1 MQQVGYRHIHWA
13 HQTTNIHRTEM
24 GTHDD
29 FFVRTDVTL
38 LKEEGWN
45 KEALKE
51 KLSDMVKEELAS
63 DLKVEVEQLLDSG
76 KVNLPARGEREDL

>member
-1 MQQVGYRHIHWA
+1 
-13 HQTTNIHRTEM
+13 M

-38 LKEEGWN
+38 LKEEGWD

-51 KLSDMVKEELAS
+51 KLADKVKEELAS

>member
-1 MQQVGYRHIHWA
+1 
-13 HQTTNIHRTEM
+13 M

>member
-1 MQQVGYRHIHWA
+1 
-13 HQTTNIHRTEM
+13 M

-29 FFVRTDVTL
+29 FFVRNDVTL
-38 LKEEGWN
+38 LKEEGWD

-51 KLSDMVKEELAS
+51 ELVADKVKGELAS
-63 DLKVEVEQLLDSG
+63 DLKMEVEQLLDSG

>member
-1 MQQVGYRHIHWA
+1 
-13 HQTTNIHRTEM
+13 M

-29 FFVRTDVTL
+29 FFVRKDVTL

-51 KLSDMVKEELAS
+51 ELADKVKEELVS
-63 DLKVEVEQLLDSG
+63 DLNVEVEQLLDSG
-76 KVNLPARGEREDL
+76 KVNLPARGEREDLWKVR

>member
-1 MQQVGYRHIHWA
+1 
-13 HQTTNIHRTEM
+13 M

-76 KVNLPARGEREDL
+76 KVNLPRGEREDL

>member
-1 MQQVGYRHIHWA
+1 
-13 HQTTNIHRTEM
+13 M

-29 FFVRTDVTL
+29 FFVRNDVAL
-38 LKEEGWN
+38 LKEEGWD

-51 KLSDMVKEELAS
+51 KLADKVKEELAS

>member
-1 MQQVGYRHIHWA
+1 
-13 HQTTNIHRTEM
+13 M

-38 LKEEGWN
+38 LKEEGWD

-51 KLSDMVKEELAS
+51 EMADKVKEELAS

-76 KVNLPARGEREDL
+76 KVNLPRGEREDL

>member
-1 MQQVGYRHIHWA
+1 
-13 HQTTNIHRTEM
+13 M

-29 FFVRTDVTL
+29 FFVRKDVTL

-45 KEALKE
+45 KEVLKE
-51 KLSDMVKEELAS
+51 ELADKVKEELAS

-76 KVNLPARGEREDL
+76 KMNLPARGEREDL